1 MKDAFFGHFLLSIN
15 RELSDEGPT
24 LWVRP
29 SDDDKVIMGINPN
42 FWNEE
47 LSKKNH
53 RMGCV
58 KHEVL
63 HVVFKHLTR
72 AQEQAGGRLR
82 YPNHKLFNIA
92 ADLVVNQ
99 YIESSWL
106 IDGAVKLELFPDLN
120 LRKEMDV
127 SYYYDKLDDFLKEQ
141 GGDSALSNQC
151 SNCGQ
156 SLPGEG
162 DDGEEGEGSGGGGEG
177 DDGEEGE
184 GSGGGGE
191 GDDGEEGEGSGGSGE
206 GDDGEEGEGSGGGG
220 EGDDGEEGE
229 GSGGDGK
236 CPHCGEDPNQ
246 GDGDGQGDGEGQ
258 GEGQGTDGGS
268 GSSESWSN
276 LQDGLSQGP
285 GARGGYHGFWGEL
298 DKTSDSQKEAL
309 EEWVDRQI
317 VNAVNRLDSTDT
329 WGDLPGSLMD
339 YLKEFMK
346 TRKPKVDWRRFLRL
360 FTENSQNTYISN
372 TLKRPS
378 RRYKKIAHWPDG
390 KPMYETKDGIP
401 IKDSKGHF
409 IPIWEP
415 KYPGLKVRQRSSLL
429 VAIDTSGSIRTDED
443 LPKFFNELYHL
454 QKKQVEI
461 LVVEVDEWM
470 QRIYPFPLPE
480 GKIEVKGRGG
490 TDFNE
495 LIKYANG
502 EEIDRSGTT
511 QSYQKGHTYSKEA
524 GIVLWEKNRWIK
536 KKSATL
542 RKQIDGIIYFTD
554 GQAATPSVVPKLPI
568 LWILAGLDVID
579 KNSKTF
585 KDLPGQ
591 KVIIENE

>member
-156 SLPGEG
+156 SLP
-162 DDGEEGEGSGGGGEG
+162 GEG

>member
-15 RELSDEGPT
+15 RELSEEGPT

-42 FWNEE
+42 FWNQE
-47 LSKKNH
+47 LSKKSH

-72 AQEQAGGRLR
+72 AQEKTGGRLR

-99 YIESSWL
+99 YVEPSWL

-127 SYYYDKLDDFLKEQ
+127 SYYYDKLADFLKEQ
-141 GGDSALSNQC
+141 GGELPVPNQC

-156 SLPGEG
+156 SLSTREGEESGGGGEGADGEEGEGSGGAGEGADGEEGEGSGGAGEG
-162 DDGEEGEGSGGGGEG
+162 DDGEEGEGSGGASEG
-177 DDGEEGE
+177 D
-184 GSGGGGE
+184 
-191 GDDGEEGEGSGGSGE
+191 
-206 GDDGEEGEGSGGGG
+206 
-220 EGDDGEEGE
+220 
-229 GSGGDGK
+229 DGK

-246 GDGDGQGDGEGQ
+246 GQGDGDGQ

-401 IKDSKGHF
+401 IKDSNGHF

-415 KYPGLKVRQRSSLL
+415 KYPGLKVRQRSSIL

-461 LVVEVDEWM
+461 LVAEVDEWI

-511 QSYQKGHTYSKEA
+511 QSYQQGHTYSKEA

-536 KKSATL
+536 KKSTTL

-554 GQAATPSVVPKLPI
+554 GQAATPFVVPKLPI
-568 LWILAGLDVID
+568 LWILAGLDIID

-585 KDLPGQ
+585 QDLPGQ
-591 KVIIENE
+591 KVIIED

>member
-1 MKDAFFGHFLLSIN
+1 MKDPFFGHFLLSIN

-42 FWNEE
+42 FWNKE

-72 AQEQAGGRLR
+72 AQEKSGGRLR
-82 YPNHKLFNIA
+82 YSNPKLFNIA

-99 YIESSWL
+99 YIESGWL
-106 IDGAVKLELFPDLN
+106 IDGAIKLELFPDLN

-127 SYYYDKLDDFLKEQ
+127 SYYYDKLEDFLKEQ
-141 GGDSALSNQC
+141 GGGSALSYCPNC
-151 SNCGQ
+151 SQ
-156 SLPGEG
+156 SLSAGDESGEDGDSGSGAGKGEEGGEDGDSGSGAGKGDEGGEDGDSSSGGAGEEEEDGEG
-162 DDGEEGEGSGGGGEG
+162 DSGS
-177 DDGEEGE
+177 
-184 GSGGGGE
+184 
-191 GDDGEEGEGSGGSGE
+191 
-206 GDDGEEGEGSGGGG
+206 
-220 EGDDGEEGE
+220 
-229 GSGGDGK
+229 GDGK
-236 CPHCGEDPNQ
+236 CPHCGEETNQ
-246 GDGDGQGDGEGQ
+246 GEGQGDGEGQ

-339 YLKEFMK
+339 YLKEFME

-390 KPMYETKDGIP
+390 KPMYESKDGIP
-401 IKDSKGHF
+401 VKDSNGHF

-511 QSYQKGHTYSKEA
+511 QSYQEGHTYSKEA

-591 KVIIENE
+591 KVIIEN

>member
-42 FWNEE
+42 FWNDE

-184 GSGGGGE
+184 GS
-191 GDDGEEGEGSGGSGE
+191 DGEGSGE
-206 GDDGEEGEGSGGGG
+206 GDDG
-220 EGDDGEEGE
+220 EGE

>member
-162 DDGEEGEGSGGGGEG
+162 DDGEEGEGSGGG
-177 DDGEEGE
+177 
-184 GSGGGGE
+184 
-191 GDDGEEGEGSGGSGE
+191 GE